1 MANGD
6 GTGNEER
13 VLMEIVRIDAS
24 ESTRNNVYLQNVGSA
39 T

>member
-13 VLMEIVRIDAS
+13 VLMEIVRIDAP
-24 ESTRNNVYLQNVGSA
+24 ESTCNNVYLQNVGSA